1 MITKL
6 EMSENKRDRITSGLN
21 ELKIMKIDTK
31 KLKEVESQLMSLKE
45 KERMVRFK
53 IKEIK
58 ELEIK
63 LKKLKLKE
71 LIFKILELVCENVI
85 KTLLLKTKNDTKPI
99 LIKSL
104 VMY

>member
-1 MITKL
+1 
-6 EMSENKRDRITSGLN
+6 
-21 ELKIMKIDTK
+21 
-31 KLKEVESQLMSLKE
+31 MSLKE
-45 KERMVRFK
+45 KERMARFK

-71 LIFKILELVCENVI
+71 LIFKILELICKNVI
-85 KTLLLKTKNDTKPI
+85 KTLLLKMKNDTKLI